1 MPRRLGAAV
10 GPESSA
16 LGNRQVR
23 TPRYNSDVATQER
36 LVQFGA
42 RLRVIRLSIGLPQ
55 RGLAKRI
62 RRSQGF
68 VSLVEHGRVTRLSI
82 AEADAICDALGATLI
97 LGVEAPILVAGAR
110 QRDAAHARCVAYV
123 ARRLASDGW
132 IVRREVMIGP
142 RDRPGWI
149 DILAFDPASSVLLV
163 IEIKTELVD
172 IGGLER
178 QLGWYQR
185 EARRACRDLDWAPN
199 AVVPCA
205 LVLST
210 GSNDDRMRANAESLR
225 QVFPLRWR
233 DLIRVIRRKGP
244 AGGGWALAVIDPRSR
259 VHDWCRPTVLDGRR
273 SAPPY
278 ARLGDFMRAR

>member
-1 MPRRLGAAV
+1 
-10 GPESSA
+10 
-16 LGNRQVR
+16 
-23 TPRYNSDVATQER
+23 VATQER
-36 LVQFGA
+36 LIHFGA
-42 RLRVIRLSIGLPQ
+42 QVRAIRISIGLPQ
-55 RGLAKRI
+55 RRLAIRI
-62 RRSQGF
+62 QRSQGF
-68 VSLVEHGRVTRLSI
+68 VSLVEHGRVARLSI
-82 AEADAICDALGATLI
+82 AEADAISAALGATLV
-97 LGVEAPILVAGAR
+97 LGVEAPILIAGDR

-149 DILAFDPASSVLLV
+149 DVLAFDPATNVLLV
-163 IEIKTELVD
+163 IEVKTELAD

-185 EARRACRDLDWAPN
+185 EARRACRDLDWAPDV
-199 AVVPCA
+199 VVPCA
-205 LVLST
+205 LALST

-233 DLIRVIRRKGP
+233 DLIRVIRRQSSVD
-244 AGGGWALAVIDPRSR
+244 GGWALAMIDPRSR
-259 VHDWCRPTVLDGRR
+259 VRDWCRPTVLDGRR

-278 ARLGDFMRAR
+278 VRLGDFLRAR